1 MLLVLAYHDVM
12 NDRRTL
18 NRLDC
23 DAEVRDRYLSD
34 LVPDLF
40 IHRVNSVPCFIIF
53 FLERDCKTDCLL
65 CHGE

>member
-53 FLERDCKTDCLL
+53 F
-65 CHGE
+65 